1 MLGLRNFKMTG
12 GDLVGVVLLCRLG
25 TAKVVFLGKDTKKV
39 PQATR
44 HLVSLVLGAA
54 DSPMDA

>member
-1 MLGLRNFKMTG
+1 MTG